1 MDEARGAGVIMCA
14 FVRKFRLR
22 SGACRVQS
30 EVAGATLGPDTHLIS
45 ATQERGE
52 ALSVCERKTA

>member
-1 MDEARGAGVIMCA
+1 MDEALGARVIMCA

-22 SGACRVQS
+22 NGARRVQD

-45 ATQERGE
+45 ATRERRGT
-52 ALSVCERKTA
+52 VCERKTA